1 MFALRKSS
9 GLFRNTS
16 VALRSFQNA
25 SFAQRFAS
33 SLVIAEHADGALK
46 ASTLH
51 VVSAAKKIGGD
62 ISLLVAGKGCEKVAA
77 EAAKVAG
84 VTSVIA
90 VEDAAMDHAV
100 AENVTKLVESLQKAK
115 SFSHILIAST
125 NEGKNILP
133 RLSAVLDKAAVSDI
147 ISVEN
152 EKTFKRPMYAGNAIA
167 TVQAQ
172 DDVVLLGVRTTAFE
186 KAEASGGS
194 AKVDKFNSTGDAGM
208 SKWVQDSVQKSDRP
222 EITAADTVIA
232 GGRGMKNGENF
243 EMLYKL
249 AEKLNA
255 AVGASRAA
263 VDAGFVPNDMQIG
276 QTGKVC
282 APNLYVAVGISGAIQ
297 HLAGMKDSKCIVAIN
312 KDPEAPIFQV
322 SDYGLEADL
331 FQAVPE
337 LTQKL

>member
-1 MFALRKSS
+1 MFALRHS
-9 GLFRNTS
+9 GRQLVKT
-16 VALRSFQNA
+16 
-25 SFAQRFAS
+25 FATTQQQRFAS

-46 ASTLH
+46 QSTLH
-51 VVSAAKKIGGD
+51 TVTAASKIGGPVTV
-62 ISLLVAGKGCEKVAA
+62 LVAGKDCSGVADQ
-77 EAAKVAG
+77 AAKVAG
-84 VTSVIA
+84 VESVICA
-90 VEDAAMDHAV
+90 SGDSLDHAV
-100 AENVTKLVESLQKAK
+100 AENITKLVEEVQAAK
-115 SFSHILIAST
+115 SFSHILTAAT

-133 RLSAVLDKAAVSDI
+133 RISAKLDKGAISDI

-167 TVQAQ
+167 TVEST
-172 DDVVLLGVRTTAFE
+172 DDVVLVSVRTTAFE
-186 KAEASGGS
+186 KAEAEGGS
-194 AKVDKFNSTGDAGM
+194 GAVENFESAADAGLA
-208 SKWVQDSVQKSDRP
+208 KWVSDDIQKSDRP

-232 GGRGMKNGENF
+232 GGRGLKNGENF
-243 EMLYKL
+243 ELLYKL
-249 AEKLNA
+249 AEKVNG

-322 SDYGLEADL
+322 SDFGLEADL
-331 FQAVPE
+331 FNAVPE
-337 LTQKL
+337 LTEKI